1 MPLITSNLVVGS
13 QPQQA
18 QRVNTPVAAP
28 RPTPAPPP
36 PPVPVAAAPV
46 QVVSVN
52 NEPIERH
59 DSVVVGGKQKTIAKS
74 SAYLMDMITIENL

>member
-1 MPLITSNLVVGS
+1 MPLITNNIVVGS
-13 QPQQA
+13 QPQQ
-18 QRVNTPVAAP
+18 TPVVSP
-28 RPTPAPPP
+28 VVSSIPAPPP
-36 PPVPVAAAPV
+36 APAPV

-74 SAYLMDMITIENL
+74 SAYLMDMITIENI